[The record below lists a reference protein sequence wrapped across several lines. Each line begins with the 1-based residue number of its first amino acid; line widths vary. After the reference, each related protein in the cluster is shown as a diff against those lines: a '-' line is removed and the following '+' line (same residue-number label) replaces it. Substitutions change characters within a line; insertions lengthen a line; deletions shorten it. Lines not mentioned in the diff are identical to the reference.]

1 MDLDQLTSMAQ
12 QQPPPLILFPAAA
25 AAGAL
30 IAANGVLS
38 AVRKR
43 AGRSRSRDDG
53 RRVRVGLE
61 VAKDDNW
68 KIFRGKKVGVV
79 SNPTGVLPT
88 TLEHAVDVMHASI
101 GAVDIRAVFGPE
113 QGFRGVGQNSNPY
126 GSYDSDKEN
135 GSDGSFVDQRIG
147 LLVYDTYLKKGPRA
161 HRDTERSGGD
171 VVAFDIQDV
180 GARYYAYVW
189 TLYDVM
195 VAAASAKKP
204 ISVVWVLIDPTRLA
218 ARCWRGPV
226 DIAAGCESLV
236 GRKPIPVRHGMTV
249 GELAWF
255 LNKSTS
261 PPIPTTALAN
271 P

>member
-1 MDLDQLTSMAQ
+1 MAQ
-12 QQPPPLILFPAAA
+12 PQPPPLILFLAGA

-43 AGRSRSRDDG
+43 TARSRSRDDG

-61 VAKDDNW
+61 VARDDNW

-79 SNPTGVLPT
+79 SNPTGVLPS
-88 TLEHAVDVMHASI
+88 TLEHAVDVMHASN

-135 GSDGSFVDQRIG
+135 GSDGVFTDQRTG
-147 LLVYDTYLKKGPRA
+147 LPVYDTYLKKGPELTA
-161 HRDTERSGGD
+161 VLERSGVD

-195 VAAASAKKP
+195 VAAAAAKRRFV
-204 ISVVWVLIDPTRLA
+204 IQVVRIQILAVALIHVLHR
-218 ARCWRGPV
+218 
-226 DIAAGCESLV
+226 
-236 GRKPIPVRHGMTV
+236 
-249 GELAWF
+249 
-255 LNKSTS
+255 
-261 PPIPTTALAN
+261 
-271 P
+271 